1 MLMKRRLAII
11 ISTYLIFLLIFV
23 LQKPM
28 FMLATVLNWTIYD
41 GVPFAEWLK
50 VMWHGLPLD
59 LSLSGYLTAIPALLT
74 VASVWTQSRILRRIA
89 SWYFLAVSLLMAFVF
104 VLDTALYPCWGFKLD
119 TTPFFYFFT
128 SPADALASLNVWMI
142 ICGCLMTLL
151 FWGLYYALLR
161 MVPLRLMRFR
171 HTDRVL
177 NPIIGTVVTLLAT
190 GLLFIPIR
198 GGFTVSTM
206 NVGKVYF
213 SPNPALN
220 HAATNPMFS
229 LMESLARKNDFVDR
243 YRFMDDADASLAF
256 GRMLDPSA
264 TGSTVERADSVGTD
278 TVPSLFT
285 TSRPDIVFV
294 ILESFSNHLM
304 AELGGEPGVAV
315 NLDSLSKEGVLFTNF
330 FANSFR
336 TDRGLVSILSGYPA
350 QPTTSIMKYPRKTQN
365 LPSIA
370 GALKKAGYDTR
381 YYYGGDADFTNMRS
395 YLVSAGF
402 DTIVSDVDF
411 PVKDRLSK
419 WGVHDHI
426 VFDRLL
432 SDMKSDTLRRAPRYT
447 VMQTSSS
454 HEPFEVPYSRLENRR
469 LNAFAYTD
477 SCVGAFVDELRHM
490 PRWDSTLVL
499 LVPDHLGAYPEGISN
514 FVVERYRIPLIF
526 VGGAVRE
533 PMRVEAYGSQHDLA
547 ATLLGQLGL
556 FVHVHLADLDVT
568 AFAGDLVHDRRNHL
582 ARTAPVCIEVDQH
595 RLVRL
600 HHFCLKIFLCQS
612 NHCHMNRPFCVKCGR
627 FSHIP
632 IIIILA
638 FCRSLMQRAR
648 RKRFAFRW
656 HAI

>member
-11 ISTYLIFLLIFV
+11 VSTYLIFLLIFV

-28 FMLATVLNWTIYD
+28 FMFYTLLLWTIYD
-41 GVPFAEWLK
+41 GVPFSEWVK
-50 VMWHGLPLD
+50 VIWHGLPLD
-59 LSLSGYLTAIPALLT
+59 LSLAGYLTAVPALLT
-74 VASVWTQSRILRRIA
+74 VVTVWTQSRLLRRIA
-89 SWYFLAVSLLMAFVF
+89 SYYFLAVSLLMAFIF
-104 VLDTALYPCWGFKLD
+104 VLDTALYPYWGFKLD

-128 SPADALASLNVWMI
+128 SPSDALASLNVWMI
-142 ICGCLMTLL
+142 MNGCLMT
-151 FWGLYYALLR
+151 GLIWWVYYYILHL
-161 MVPLRLMRFR
+161 VPLKLMRFR
-171 HTDRVL
+171 TKDRIL
-177 NPIIGTVVTLLAT
+177 NPVIGTVAMLLAT

-229 LMESLARKNDFVDR
+229 LMESVTRRNDFVDR
-243 YRFMDDADASLAF
+243 YRFMDDTEASWIF
-256 GRMLDPSA
+256 SRMIDPSA
-264 TGSTVERADSVGTD
+264 SGSTVQPADSSAATAD
-278 TVPSLFT
+278 TVPSLLAVK
-285 TSRPDIVFV
+285 RPDIVFV

-304 AELGGEPGVAV
+304 SELGGEADVAV
-315 NLDSLSKEGVLFTNF
+315 NLDSLSREGVLFTNF

-350 QPTTSIMKYPRKTQN
+350 QPTTSIMKYPRKTQH

-370 GALKKAGYDTR
+370 GVLKKAGYDTK

-395 YLVSAGF
+395 YLVSSGF
-402 DTIVSDVDF
+402 DAIVSDSDF

-419 WGVHDHI
+419 WGVHDHL

-432 SDMKSDTLRRAPRYT
+432 SDMKSDTLPRAPRYT

-454 HEPFEVPYSRLENRR
+454 HEPFEVPYKRLENPR

-477 SCVGAFVDELRHM
+477 SCVGAFIDELRRM
-490 PRWDSTLVL
+490 PRWDSTLVV

-526 VGGAVRE
+526 VGGAVKGPVRID
-533 PMRVEAYGSQHDLA
+533 AYGSQHDIA

-556 FVHVHLADLDVT
+556 S
-568 AFAGDLVHDRRNHL
+568 
-582 ARTAPVCIEVDQH
+582 
-595 RLVRL
+595 
-600 HHFCLKIFLCQS
+600 HFDF
-612 NHCHMNRPFCVKCGR
+612 R
-627 FSHIP
+627 FSKDMLDP
-632 IIIILA
+632 
-638 FCRSLMQRAR
+638 RSPH
-648 RKRFAFRW
+648 FAFFAVPDAFGVVDGDNALIYDCQAGR
-656 HAI
+656 AVVDGGVRPGKNLERGKAYLQKLYDDISNR